1 MAPLVTEPDW
11 ERFDGFTPTF
21 THPNLSH
28 EQLRFLLGA
37 AYTRFYMRPSYLANY
52 LRITTPRVRGMVTRL
67 DARVS
72 RLHARREAEDMPRAV
87 SC

>member
-1 MAPLVTEPDW
+1 MEPDW
-11 ERFDGFTPTF
+11 ERFDGFTPNF
-21 THPNLSH
+21 NHPNLTR
-28 EQLRFLLGA
+28 EQLQFLLGA

-52 LRITTPRVRGMVTRL
+52 LRISAPRIREWVTRM

-72 RLHARREAEDMPRAV
+72 RLHARREFEEMSRAV